1 MYTGLKMRK
10 TPWYRTAQAFS
21 GNMYSPIS
29 SLWSGWALLVI
40 GKTFGEK
47 LVEVKWIL
55 VGVKVHAVDPSEI
68 TCFICTTK
76 RVFVG
81 IHKRC
86 EQYYIHVNIHIRIS
100 IYIYLYMHMYVYM
113 YMYIYVFI
121 YSVCV
126 QIYMYIHIYM
136 YIFIYMYIYTH
147 TYKCM
152 HIYTHVF
159 TYIYVRIH
167 MEIFVELRKGR

>member
-1 MYTGLKMRK
+1 MRK

-21 GNMYSPIS
+21 GNIYSPIS

-126 QIYMYIHIYM
+126 CRYICTYIYICIHSYTCIYIHIHINVCIYTHMYLHIYM
-136 YIFIYMYIYTH
+136 YVYIWKYLLNCARGG
-147 TYKCM
+147 K
-152 HIYTHVF
+152 
-159 TYIYVRIH
+159 
-167 MEIFVELRKGR
+167 E